1 MASPI
6 PEGSLFYLAQVRIC
20 EGNEMSDMQM
30 PSTEAGQRSMK
41 QPARKGWVRRI
52 GLFPWLLPLLTVAVL
67 VAVGMW
73 VGLSAPVQ
81 AQGTE
86 DYDAD
91 DDGLIEVSSLAQLN
105 AIRWDLDGDGVS
117 DTPGYA
123 GAFPS
128 AMDSMGCPDD
138 GCNGFELTDNLD
150 FDTDGDG
157 SVDSDDDY
165 RNAGAGWQPLGT
177 PRTSFDTRFMGNGHT
192 ISNLYIRRPTET
204 DVALFGVTRRAGHI
218 SGTGLELVDVQGHSG
233 VGGLVGQH
241 LGTVTTV
248 FVGGNVVGSWHRVGG
263 LVGDSRSGIVTS
275 SYSTANVT
283 GDGGVGGLTGYEYRG
298 GNVYASYAVGRV
310 NAQQAAGGLIGY
322 TSRGKVMTS
331 YSTGRVTGPADNV
344 GGVIGVN
351 GSTTRANYWDAEA
364 SGNPAGNGGAGKTIK
379 ELQSPVG
386 YEGIYADWDLYV
398 DGDGSAD
405 DPWDFGTSLQYPVLK
420 VDFNGDGE
428 ATWEEFG
435 NQRGASVVVE
445 DYHPLVGS
453 RQEIQAVLRDGLP
466 SSGATYQWQRTS
478 SAGWWDVGPTSDTR
492 DVEFD
497 TAGTRTYRAV
507 VTLGSG
513 VVIASD
519 PVSITWR
526 ARAVLTANNLSPAR
540 GEPVTLTAQLA
551 GDDCS
556 SLSYAW
562 FGIAGDGTATGV
574 GPENLDTKTG
584 MFYQAESRTHRVEI
598 SCTDSSGEVTKYT
611 SPNVIVT
618 ATNEIWPYASVASDD
633 DDNVVES
640 GDVVELRANLER
652 REPPLNWLVTWERR
666 FGNGEWRDVG
676 SGSGRKRLQFNS
688 PGARTY
694 RSSIYIIQLDE
705 TVKSDPITVTWTD

>member
-1 MASPI
+1 
-6 PEGSLFYLAQVRIC
+6 
-20 EGNEMSDMQM
+20 MSDTGML
-30 PSTEAGQRSMK
+30 SIEAGRRSSK
-41 QPARKGWVRRI
+41 QPAHKGWVRRI
-52 GLFPWLLPLLTVAVL
+52 GLFPWLLPLLAVAVL
-67 VAVGMW
+67 VAGGMW
-73 VGLSAPVQ
+73 VGLSPPVQ

-123 GAFPS
+123 EAFPS

-165 RNAGAGWQPLGT
+165 WNGGAGWEPLGT
-177 PRTSFDTRFMGNGHT
+177 PKTSFNTRFVGNGHT
-192 ISNLYIRRPTET
+192 ISNLYIRRPTES

-218 SGTGLELVDVQGHSG
+218 SGTGLELVDVQGRSR
-233 VGGLVGQH
+233 VGGLVGQN
-241 LGTVTTV
+241 LGTVTAV
-248 FVGGNVVGSWHRVGG
+248 FVSGNVVGSWHRVGG
-263 LVGDSRSGIVTS
+263 LVGDSRSGIVIS

-283 GDGGVGGLTGYEYRG
+283 GDGGVGGLIGYEYRG
-298 GNVYASYAVGRV
+298 GTVLASYAVGRI

-322 TSRGKVMTS
+322 TYGGEVRTS
-331 YSTGRVTGPADNV
+331 YSAGRVTGPGDNV

-351 GSTTRANYWDAEA
+351 SSTAKANYWDAEA
-364 SGNPAGNGGAGKTIK
+364 SGNPVGNGGAGKTIK
-379 ELQSPVG
+379 EMQSPVG
-386 YEGIYADWDLYV
+386 YEGIYADWDLDV
-398 DGDGSAD
+398 DGAGSAD

-435 NQRGASVVVE
+435 NQRGVSVVVE

-478 SAGWWDVGPTSDTR
+478 SAGWRDVGPTSEAKG
-492 DVEFD
+492 VKFGS
-497 TAGTRTYRAV
+497 AGTRTYRAV

-513 VVIASD
+513 GVMASD

-526 ARAVLTANNLSPAR
+526 TGADLTVSNSSPAR
-540 GEPVTLTAQLA
+540 GEPVTWTAQLR
-551 GDDCS
+551 GGNCNS
-556 SLSYAW
+556 TGYAW
-562 FGIAGDGTATGV
+562 YRVDPDGRDSPV
-574 GPENLDTKTG
+574 GPDNSNTNTG
-584 MFYQAESRTHRVEI
+584 MFFRAEPKTYLVEI
-598 SCTDSSGEVTKYT
+598 TCFDDEGNAEIYT
-611 SPNVIVT
+611 SDRVTVT
-618 ATNEIWPYASVASDD
+618 ATDEIWPYASVTADD
-633 DDNVVES
+633 DDNVVPV
-640 GDVVELRANLER
+640 GTKVVLNANLER
-652 REPPLNWLVTWERR
+652 RHPPLNWRVTWERR
-666 FGNGEWRDVG
+666 FGNGEWREVG
-676 SGSGRKRLQFNS
+676 KPLSSRHQLQFGS

-694 RSSIYIIQLDE
+694 RTSIYIIQLDE
-705 TVKSDPITVTWTD
+705 TVKSDPITVTWTE